1 MIITEEI
8 VRRVGAEIPF
18 IGDPYDAQPI
28 QLGGLTVFRTQAVA
42 LVVGAVLITRS
53 SWPSA
58 TPAGAWRCAP
68 RRRTARRRR

>member
-28 QLGGLTVFRTQAVA
+28 QH
-42 LVVGAVLITRS
+42 
-53 SWPSA
+53 
-58 TPAGAWRCAP
+58 
-68 RRRTARRRR
+68 RRA